1 MPEENLEKPKGINIA
16 ELLRHRSPHFISA
29 YTNHTEGS
37 PGFYELGLTFCQI
50 APDLERKPVVEQ
62 HAALTMT
69 WEHALRVRDLLDR
82 LIKGY
87 EKEHGAI
94 RLTDDQPAPPESTP
108 PSQS

>member
-1 MPEENLEKPKGINIA
+1 MPLEENVEKSKRVSIT
-16 ELLRHRSPHFISA
+16 ELSRHRMPHFISA

-50 APDLERKPVVEQ
+50 AADLERKPVIEQ

-69 WEHALRVRDLLDR
+69 WEHALRVRELLDR

-87 EKEHGAI
+87 EKEHGTI
-94 RLTDDQPAPPESTP
+94 RLKPDDPPEPSP
-108 PSQS
+108 PSQN